1 MTSRQSK
8 QVRQGRCDAD
18 KDRDRVKDRDRDS
31 AGFG

>member
-8 QVRQGRCDAD
+8 QVRQGRSDAD
-18 KDRDRVKDRDRDS
+18 KDRVKDRDRDS